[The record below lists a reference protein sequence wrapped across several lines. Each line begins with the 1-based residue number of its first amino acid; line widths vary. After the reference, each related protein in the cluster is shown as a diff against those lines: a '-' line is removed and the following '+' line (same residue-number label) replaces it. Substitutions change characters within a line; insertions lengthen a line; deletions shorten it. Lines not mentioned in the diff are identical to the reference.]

1 MRRPWRR
8 PRTTPAWLLR
18 SRSST
23 RRACMGLRNGRDR
36 ESERKDPDYDR
47 SYDRV
52 SRPVIHGHI
61 PPRVPRAASPRLHP
75 VRSLFRSIELSLFIP
90 SHYCIEISSLI
101 IFSWVSGKEKTRFML
116 SILDLQRSTEIHQHT
131 STFHTEQSR
140 RDDME

>member
-1 MRRPWRR
+1 MAEIVSQSARILIMTEAMTGFPGQLYMVIYHPACPAPPARAS
-8 PRTTPAWLLR
+8 TPCDLCLG
-18 SRSST
+18 SSFHEAHFCST
-23 RRACMGLRNGRDR
+23 ICFHLTALYINVLYF
-36 ESERKDPDYDR
+36 S
-47 SYDRV
+47 
-52 SRPVIHGHI
+52 
-61 PPRVPRAASPRLHP
+61 
-75 VRSLFRSIELSLFIP
+75 RSIELSLFIP

>member
-47 SYDRV
+47 SYD
-52 SRPVIHGHI
+52 
-61 PPRVPRAASPRLHP
+61 
-75 VRSLFRSIELSLFIP
+75 RSIELSLFIP

>member
-1 MRRPWRR
+1 M
-8 PRTTPAWLLR
+8 LLLAVFLTVHFR
-18 SRSST
+18 INLQFWIVSEMQ
-23 RRACMGLRNGRDR
+23 CLR
-36 ESERKDPDYDR
+36 K
-47 SYDRV
+47 
-52 SRPVIHGHI
+52 
-61 PPRVPRAASPRLHP
+61 
-75 VRSLFRSIELSLFIP
+75 SIELSLFIP